1 MLMHHLVGGG
11 VGQPRT
17 INMSLLMEVLSR
29 PALSIGTP
37 TKHSLYA
44 KADCH
49 NSINLQGLDR
59 THRKELPSQLER

>member
-1 MLMHHLVGGG
+1 
-11 VGQPRT
+11 
-17 INMSLLMEVLSR
+17 MEVLSR

-37 TKHSLYA
+37 TKQSLYA